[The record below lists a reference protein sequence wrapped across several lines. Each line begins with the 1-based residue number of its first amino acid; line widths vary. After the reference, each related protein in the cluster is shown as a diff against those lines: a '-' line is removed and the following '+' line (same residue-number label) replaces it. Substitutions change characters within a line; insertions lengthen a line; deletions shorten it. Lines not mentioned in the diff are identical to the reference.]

1 MSVGGSSGITGQG
14 QGSDV
19 LDIAT
24 GGLSG
29 AVQGLTPNISAPP
42 MTAEQKATMAA
53 LSGQGQQ
60 LGDLGSS
67 MLTDFQAGTL
77 TTGQNAEVAAS
88 QQAATASSND
98 FLAKSGLADSSIAT
112 GMSQQIDQQSAI
124 LTQQLLQGNFSEAM
138 QAMGGSAQDYSSVMS
153 GGQFQQNLQQ
163 NAQNANLQAQT
174 QMYSSIF
181 GVAGEVAGAAMLA

>member
-1 MSVGGSSGITGQG
+1 MSVGGSLGEAGQ
-14 QGSDV
+14 S
-19 LDIAT
+19 LA
-24 GGLSG
+24 GGLSSLFG
-29 AVQGLTPNISAPP
+29 GLGTSSISAPP
-42 MTAEQKATMAA
+42 MTAEQKAALTA

-60 LGDLGSS
+60 LGALGSS

-174 QMYSSIF
+174 QMYSAIF
-181 GVAGEVAGAAMLA
+181 GAAGDVAGAAMLA